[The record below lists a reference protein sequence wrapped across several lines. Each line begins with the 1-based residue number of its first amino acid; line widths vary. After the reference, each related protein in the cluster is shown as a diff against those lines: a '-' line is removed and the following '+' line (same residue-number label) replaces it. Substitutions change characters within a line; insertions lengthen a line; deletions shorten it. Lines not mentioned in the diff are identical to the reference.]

1 MVPISPQAYSA
12 EAVVFDTKSLF
23 DYKQR
28 LDERRA
34 KRALAEQ
41 EAVENYLKELPKSI
55 NPAGM
60 AVNDIPDFLAM
71 QKEFR
76 QLSNKYKS
84 TKNPLDKIAVE
95 NKADEMLL
103 HVSKS
108 KDKVKKS
115 EQPTA
120 TLADPNKKGKVDF
133 TKLSSAL
140 DFHNLPIK
148 DPKRK
153 EITSLSPYFFPEQYD
168 EVSTF
173 NQAAKGVDKSQFPTT
188 IVGKDKI
195 IPIAYGDDAIR
206 LIGENYVKLVS
217 INPEGVSYYTGKL
230 KNLPSD
236 KIAEAVARVKKYYP
250 KLDIDDD
257 SPSLI
262 MLSDAISTAEKV
274 KSQDIQNAPR
284 ISVSTTSGEVKK
296 GEVLDVYREIDLA
309 TSSPQR
315 LKSDKGAPVNILS
328 GAAQTALINLA
339 NKVTGKKDYYNQSNI
354 YVKKFPDGK
363 NYIVDFETNEELVPF
378 TKQDINI
385 PAQVDVAAERTV
397 VSQAKTQI
405 PQAAPKKEISYL
417 INGKTYK
424 QSQLLSMYT
433 QDQINQALKAGTV
446 KIKK

>member
-1 MVPISPQAYSA
+1 MVPISPQVYSA
-12 EAVVFDTKSLF
+12 EAVTFDTKPLF
-23 DYKQR
+23 DYMQR

-60 AVNDIPDFLAM
+60 AVNDIPDYLAM

-76 QLSNKYKS
+76 QLSDKYKS
-84 TKNPLDKIAVE
+84 TKNPLDKIAVD
-95 NKADEMLL
+95 NKADEMFL

-173 NQAAKGVDKSQFPTT
+173 NEAAKGVDKSQFPTT

-284 ISVSTTSGEVKK
+284 ISVSTGDSAAK
-296 GEVLDVYREIDLA
+296 GKFIDYYKQLSDLA
-309 TSSPQR
+309 DSPFEFNTKPGGPKMIGVPMRKIVSTSLQ
-315 LKSDKGAPVNILS
+315 K
-328 GAAQTALINLA
+328 LIIDIA
-339 NKVTGKKDYYNQSNI
+339 NDLNPNKDYDQTNL
-354 YVKKFPDGK
+354 YVKKLDDGTIRIIDADD
-363 NYIVDFETNEELVPF
+363 NIDLGQINEA
-378 TKQDINI
+378 DINI
-385 PAQVDVAAERTV
+385 PT
-397 VSQAKTQI
+397 
-405 PQAAPKKEISYL
+405 QAASPEKRAAARAAKVIKPAATPAFVFPNN
-417 INGKTYK
+417 IKTF
-424 QSQLLSMYT
+424 
-433 QDQINQALKAGTV
+433 
-446 KIKK
+446 